1 MADGDLILADLHFH
15 WPDGSTLFAGLDLV
29 FRKGEITAVVGESG
43 CGKSTLLRLA
53 AGLLRP
59 AGGTVTGG
67 APLRSLVFQAPNLLP
82 WRTVTANVGLPLTL
96 SGGNGMADQEV
107 AMRVQTALD
116 SVGLGEDGDK
126 LPHMLSGGM
135 QMRAGLARALITA
148 PDLLFMDE
156 PFAALDALTRHRLQQ
171 EFLALWRAERPTV
184 VLVTHDIDAAVRLSD
199 RVVVLGGRPAS
210 VQADFTVDLP
220 RPRGPELRHDPRT
233 SAQIQRIEG
242 AL

>member
-1 MADGDLILADLHFH
+1 MADGDLCLSDLHFH
-15 WPDGSTLFAGLDLV
+15 WPDGTTLFAGFDLS
-29 FRKGEITAVVGESG
+29 FRTGEITAVVGESG

-53 AGLLRP
+53 AGLVPP
-59 AGGTVTGG
+59 AQGSVTGG
-67 APLRSLVFQAPNLLP
+67 AERRSLVFQSPNLLP
-82 WRTVTANVGLPLTL
+82 WRSVAANVGLPLAL
-96 SGGNGMADQEV
+96 AGSGRVDDDTAP
-107 AMRVQTALD
+107 RVQAALD
-116 SVGLGEDGDK
+116 AVGLGEDGDK
-126 LPHMLSGGM
+126 LPRMLSGGM

-210 VQADFTVDLP
+210 VQADFSVDLP

-233 SAQIQRIEG
+233 IEQIQRIEG

>member
-1 MADGDLILADLHFH
+1 MADGDLCLSDLHFH
-15 WPDGSTLFAGLDLV
+15 WPDGTTLFAGLDLV
-29 FRKGEITAVVGESG
+29 FQKGEITAVVGESG

-53 AGLLRP
+53 AGLLPPSR
-59 AGGTVTGG
+59 GTVTGG
-67 APLRSLVFQAPNLLP
+67 AQRRSLVFQSPNLLP
-82 WRTVTANVGLPLTL
+82 WRTVAANVGLPLDL
-96 SGGNGMADQEV
+96 AGSEDRA
-107 AMRVQTALD
+107 AKVQGALD
-116 SVGLGEDGDK
+116 AVGLGEDGDK
-126 LPHMLSGGM
+126 LPRMLSGGM

-156 PFAALDALTRHRLQQ
+156 PFAALDNLTRHRLQQ
-171 EFLALWRAERPTV
+171 DFLALWRAQRPTV

-199 RVVVLGGRPAS
+199 RVVVLGGRPGK
-210 VQADFTVDLP
+210 VQADFCVELP

>member
-1 MADGDLILADLHFH
+1 MADGDLVLGDLHFH
-15 WPDGSTLFAGLDLV
+15 WPDGTILFGGLELV
-29 FRKGEITAVVGESG
+29 FRRGVITAVVGESG

-53 AGLLRP
+53 AGLLPP
-59 AGGTVTGG
+59 ARGTVTGG
-67 APLRSLVFQAPNLLP
+67 ALLRSLVFQSPNLLP
-82 WRTVTANVGLPLTL
+82 WRTVAANVGLPLEL
-96 SGGNGMADQEV
+96 AGGGMSDQDT
-107 AMRVQTALD
+107 AARVQAALET
-116 SVGLGEDGDK
+116 VGLGEDGDK
-126 LPHMLSGGM
+126 LPRMLSGGM

-156 PFAALDALTRHRLQQ
+156 PFAAVDTLTRHRLQQ
-171 EFLALWRAERPTV
+171 EFLALWRARRPTV

-210 VQADFTVDLP
+210 IQADFNVDLP

>member
-1 MADGDLILADLHFH
+1 MADGDLCLSDLHFH
-15 WPDGSTLFAGLDLV
+15 WPDGTTLFAGLDLV
-29 FRKGEITAVVGESG
+29 FQKGEITAVVGESG

-53 AGLLRP
+53 AGLLPPFR
-59 AGGTVTGG
+59 GTVTGG
-67 APLRSLVFQAPNLLP
+67 AQRRSLVFQSPNLLP
-82 WRTVTANVGLPLTL
+82 WRTVAANVGLPLDL
-96 SGGNGMADQEV
+96 AGSEDRA
-107 AMRVQTALD
+107 AKVQGALD
-116 SVGLGEDGDK
+116 AVGLGEDGDK
-126 LPHMLSGGM
+126 LPRMLSGGM

-156 PFAALDALTRHRLQQ
+156 PFAALDNLTRHRLQQ
-171 EFLALWRAERPTV
+171 DFLALWRAQRPTV

-199 RVVVLGGRPAS
+199 RVVVLGGRPGK
-210 VQADFTVDLP
+210 VQADFCVELP